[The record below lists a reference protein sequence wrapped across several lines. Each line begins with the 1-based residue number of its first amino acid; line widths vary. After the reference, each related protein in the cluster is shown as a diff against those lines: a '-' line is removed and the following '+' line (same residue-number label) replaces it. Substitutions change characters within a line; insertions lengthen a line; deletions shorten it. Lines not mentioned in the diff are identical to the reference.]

1 MAKTEEGIHTWRK
14 YLAVHDDGSREAQEP
29 QNIIASKETQEPSSP
44 ADISSTNLLGLT
56 GGAQKVETNR
66 LGIHGRQPS
75 FGLTETSSE
84 YLTEQLL
91 EDLDNAAAKVRF
103 LQLQAST
110 LFTDCVILSFKCS
123 CQRISIVFLRRNP
136 RESILYWRCI

>member
-14 YLAVHDDGSREAQEP
+14 YLAVHDDGSKAARDPE
-29 QNIIASKETQEPSSP
+29 NIIASKETQEPSPP
-44 ADISSTNLLGLT
+44 ADVSSTNFLALS

-66 LGIHGRQPS
+66 FGIHGRQPF

-110 LFTDCVILSFKCS
+110 LVTDCVILSFKCS
-123 CQRISIVFLRRNP
+123 QRISNIFLRRNP